1 MVQKS
6 KTAQV
11 GISKICLSLPVKSI
25 AKDLSCMAR
34 KSFYPDNEKTAGM
47 SYSNAAI
54 SNVRIIL
61 SIKHIQTLHKSQFS

>member
-11 GISKICLSLPVKSI
+11 GISKICLSLPIKSI

-47 SYSNAAI
+47 KNR
-54 SNVRIIL
+54 NTIINNF
-61 SIKHIQTLHKSQFS
+61 QTKNNLKRHTNTS